1 MTVRDVRLWIWL
13 LVWMFMLGLTGCNLP
28 DSSTST
34 APAAQYTVTAEAVAA
49 EITAMVR
56 TGTPSGSGLVTPTE
70 QTPGMTTPSAT
81 RPPLPTA
88 TFTSQPTP
96 TESLTLL
103 FKEDFSSETGWYTD
117 QNDDFA
123 MAFAEGGYKIS
134 VFISNANIWSI
145 RDINLSDVVLEVEA
159 GRLAGPE
166 DGFYGLVCRQVD
178 ADNYYALVIGSTG
191 FYGIGKMLDGE
202 FEFIQE
208 GQDTTNILTGTE
220 IFNNLR
226 ADCIGDR
233 LRVYANG
240 QKLLEVQD
248 ADFSEGVSGLLA
260 GTQKQTG
267 LEVLFDNFASYEP

>member
-1 MTVRDVRLWIWL
+1 MNASVFRTW
-13 LVWMFMLGLTGCNLP
+13 LGLIGLLLLLGLAGCNFP
-28 DSSTST
+28 GSATST
-34 APAAQYTVTAEAVAA
+34 VPAAQYTDTAEAVAA
-49 EITAMVR
+49 EITAILK
-56 TGTPSGSGLVTPTE
+56 TGTPPGPGSVKPTL
-70 QTPGMTTPSAT
+70 QTPGTPSTSAT
-81 RPPLPTA
+81 QPPVPTA
-88 TFTSQPTP
+88 TFTSQATP

-117 QNDDFA
+117 ENEDFA
-123 MAFAEGGYKIS
+123 IAFAEGGYKFS
-134 VFISNANIWSI
+134 VFIPYANIWSI
-145 RDINLSDVVLEVEA
+145 RDINLTDVVLEVEA

-208 GQDTTNILTGTE
+208 GQDTTNILTGTR
-220 IFNNLR
+220 IFNYLR

-233 LRVYANG
+233 LRLYANG

-248 ADFSEGVSGLLA
+248 ADFSEGVTGLVA